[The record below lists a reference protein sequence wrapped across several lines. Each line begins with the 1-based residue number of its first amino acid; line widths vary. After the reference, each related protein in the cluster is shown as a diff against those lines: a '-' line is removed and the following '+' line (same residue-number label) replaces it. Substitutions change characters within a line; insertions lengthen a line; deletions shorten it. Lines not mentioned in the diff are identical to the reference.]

1 LAVGARRVWARARTN
16 VDPPVVKAL
25 RTKADIVLDWR
36 VSGACEV
43 RGKADSVRVFVTI
56 LAGIPS
62 SYGQT
67 VISRCLHR

>member
-25 RTKADIVLDWR
+25 WTKADIVLDWR

-67 VISRCLHR
+67 VISRCFAP